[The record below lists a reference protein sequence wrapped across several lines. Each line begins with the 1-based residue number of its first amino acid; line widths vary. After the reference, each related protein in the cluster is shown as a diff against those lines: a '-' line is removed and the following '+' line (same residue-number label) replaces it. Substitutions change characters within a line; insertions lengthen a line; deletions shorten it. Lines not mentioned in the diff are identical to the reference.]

1 MILIMAIVMN
11 MFLPGNK
18 AYEPRGGAKELF
30 YCKADE
36 ILIEGPAGTGKSRAV
51 LEKLLACGMKYDNIR
66 ILIMRKTRASM
77 TESVLVTFE
86 EKVLPGV
93 LEHVKQG
100 ADRAHRKRYTLPN
113 GSTIVIGGMDKA
125 DKIMSTEYDII
136 ATFET
141 HEFIEDEIEKL
152 TTRLRNGVMPYQ
164 QLICDTNPAGPRHF
178 LNLRCNRG
186 QMTRILSRH
195 EDNPSVT
202 ESYLNKLRGLTGAR
216 RARLYEGKWADQ
228 EGLVYNYDAAVH
240 SINRFEI
247 PKDWIRFRVI
257 DFGYTN
263 PFVCQWWAQDPDKNI
278 YRYREI
284 YFTGRL
290 VSDHAKIIK
299 QFPEAIKLTI
309 ADHDAEDRAT
319 LHSLGIYTVAA
330 KKAITT
336 GIQAVEQKMKVKA
349 NGKPGVFFLRDSLIE
364 RDQKLV
370 DDKKPCCTEEEF
382 DSYAWPKGQNGK
394 ELKESPVKIDD
405 HGMDCLKYICAELD
419 QATILKSSKASRR

>member
-1 MILIMAIVMN
+1 MISMLV
-11 MFLPGNK
+11 LTPGHK
-18 AYEPRGGAKELF
+18 AYQPRGGALDLF
-30 YCKADE
+30 YCKNDE
-36 ILIEGPAGTGKSRAV
+36 ILIEGPAGTGKSRGV
-51 LEKLLACGMKYDNIR
+51 LEKLLLCAMKYPGIR
-66 ILIMRKTRASM
+66 ILMMRKTRASM

-86 EKVLPGV
+86 EKVIPENLNHIK
-93 LEHVKQG
+93 EG

-113 GSTIVIGGMDKA
+113 GSTFIVGGMDKA

-141 HEFIEDEIEKL
+141 HEFNEDEIEKL
-152 TTRLRNGVMPYQ
+152 TTRLRNHVMPYQ

-202 ESYLNKLRGLTGAR
+202 ESYLNKLRALTGAR

-228 EGLVYNYDAAVH
+228 EGLVYNYDPAVH
-240 SINRFEI
+240 LINRFEI
-247 PKDWIRFRVI
+247 PKEWTRYRVI

-284 YFTGRL
+284 YHTGRL
-290 VSDHAKIIK
+290 VSDHAKVIK
-299 QFPEAIKLTI
+299 QFPEPIKWTV

-319 LHSLGIYTVAA
+319 LHAAGIFTIAA

-336 GIQAVEQKMKVKA
+336 GIQSVEEKLKVKA
-349 NGKPGVFFLRDSLIE
+349 NGKPGIFFLRDSLIE
-364 RDQKLV
+364 RDQSLV
-370 DDKKPCCTEEEF
+370 DEKKPCCTEEEF
-382 DSYAWPKGQNGK
+382 DSYAWPKGQDGK
-394 ELKESPVKIDD
+394 EKKEAPMKIDD

-419 QATILKSSKASRR
+419 DKSVLKPANYSRRK